1 MHKNVWLTVPA
12 QGWLLSVVGNVGVR
26 SSATTAWRVPR
37 RRVGQEAR
45 P

>member
-1 MHKNVWLTVPA
+1 MHKNVWLTVPT
-12 QGWLLSVVGNVGVR
+12 QGRIRSVFGTVGVR
-26 SSATTAWRVPR
+26 PRATTAWRVPR

>member
-1 MHKNVWLTVPA
+1 MHKNVWLTVCA
-12 QGWLLSVVGNVGVR
+12 QGRIRSVVGDIDVR
-26 SSATTAWRVPR
+26 SRATTAWRVPR